1 MKINKWYLQN
11 SSSLIHQ
18 YPEDWQTSLLA
29 TLTTDLDRFIGGS
42 TDDPRV
48 IKLDTGDPYNGES
61 QRQASQEPTN
71 IQEISNILVH
81 VYIF

>member
-1 MKINKWYLQN
+1 M
-11 SSSLIHQ
+11 
-18 YPEDWQTSLLA
+18 
-29 TLTTDLDRFIGGS
+29 TLTTDLDGFIGGS

-48 IKLDTGDPYNGES
+48 VKLDTGDPYNGES

-71 IQEISNILVH
+71 IREISNILVH